1 MSRIT
6 TDHDPVDR
14 FTTGTVGVPGERT
27 FFLQARSVAGLSS
40 VALEKTQV
48 EALAERLKTLVRE
61 LRREGIASLDEL
73 SVVHLADSEPLDFPI
88 EEDFRVGIIGIS
100 WDESIQRI
108 NIAIQA
114 MAGEGIEDLLD
125 DDEAIQIE
133 DAPELVRVWLR
144 IHQART
150 FIDRASLVINAGR
163 SVCPF
168 CGLPINVDGHLC
180 PRANGYRR

>member
-6 TDHDPVDR
+6 TDHNPVDR

-27 FFLQARSVAGLSS
+27 FFLQVRSTSGLSS
-40 VALEKTQV
+40 VVLEKTQV

-61 LRREGIASLDEL
+61 LGREAIASLDEL
-73 SVVHLADSEPLDFPI
+73 SVVHLSDSEPLDFPI
-88 EEDFRVGIIGIS
+88 DEDFRVGIIGIS
-100 WDESIQRI
+100 WDENIQRI

-114 MAGEGIEDLLD
+114 MAGEGVEDLLD
-125 DDEAIQIE
+125 EDEAGEIE
-133 DAPELVRVWLR
+133 DAPDLVRMWIR

-150 FIDRASLVINAGR
+150 FIDRAALVINAGR
-163 SVCPF
+163 SDCPF